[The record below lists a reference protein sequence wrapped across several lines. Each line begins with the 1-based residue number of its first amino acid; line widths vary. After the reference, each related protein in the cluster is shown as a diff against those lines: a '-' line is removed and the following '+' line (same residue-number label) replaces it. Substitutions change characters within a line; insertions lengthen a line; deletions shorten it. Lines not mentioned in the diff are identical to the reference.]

1 MTQFDPNQLPLLAVL
16 DPKKWIK
23 HFGGGKRRTAVRKEG
38 RKEGRKVEV
47 YKAAME

>member
-1 MTQFDPNQLPLLAVL
+1 MHRIMHKYYCSYRVHREGTVYSLHEL
-16 DPKKWIK
+16 
-23 HFGGGKRRTAVRKEG
+23 G